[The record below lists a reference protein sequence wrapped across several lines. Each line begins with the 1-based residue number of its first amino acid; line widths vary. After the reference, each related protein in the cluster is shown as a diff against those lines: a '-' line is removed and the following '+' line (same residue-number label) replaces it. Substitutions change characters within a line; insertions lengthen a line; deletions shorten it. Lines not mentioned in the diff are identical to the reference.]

1 MTDIL
6 QAEEIPDS
14 EARIICEV
22 IEEEADILED
32 SLDSHWL
39 QEDVSVDSDFKMDF
53 SYVHIHLFYALFIL
67 YTSSI
72 CTYII

>member
-1 MTDIL
+1 MLYIAESTCTSIQNFMRDIL
-6 QAEEIPDS
+6 PTEEIPDS

-39 QEDVSVDSDFKMDF
+39 QEDVSLDSDFRLDYK
-53 SYVHIHLFYALFIL
+53 
-67 YTSSI
+67 
-72 CTYII
+72 